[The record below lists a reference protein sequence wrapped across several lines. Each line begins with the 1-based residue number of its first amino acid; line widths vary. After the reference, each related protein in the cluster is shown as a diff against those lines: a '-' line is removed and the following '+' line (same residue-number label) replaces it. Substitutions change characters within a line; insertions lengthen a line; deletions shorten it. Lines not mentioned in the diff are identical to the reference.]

1 VSHAYPLMLDVT
13 ERLVVII
20 GGGSVATR
28 KVNGLLAAGATCL
41 RIVSPQ
47 FELKMPATA
56 QIERIT
62 ARYEPQH
69 LDGAALAFAATDS
82 AEVNA
87 AVVIEARRRGI
98 LVNRADGIDEGGDFS
113 TPAVLREGTV
123 TVTVSTAGSPAIAA
137 AIRDSLRDSLDAEW
151 VALADAM
158 RSLRPAILASG
169 LAPNAR
175 RELFRAMA
183 GEDVVELVSRGG
195 EAALRAW
202 IEQRIGKTL
211 A

>member
-1 VSHAYPLMLDVT
+1 MLDVT
-13 ERLVVII
+13 DRLVVII
-20 GGGSVATR
+20 GGGAVASR
-28 KVNGLLAAGATCL
+28 KVAGLLAAGAT
-41 RIVSPQ
+41 RVRVVSPQ
-47 FELKMPATA
+47 FDPKMPASVE
-56 QIERIT
+56 IERISE
-62 ARYEPQH
+62 RYEPRH
-69 LDGAALAFAATDS
+69 LDGAALVFAATDS
-82 AEVNA
+82 AEVNS
-87 AVVIEARRRGI
+87 AVVAAARRRGI
-98 LVNRADGIDEGGDFS
+98 FVDRADGIDEGGDFS
-113 TPAVLREGTV
+113 TPAVLRDGTV

-137 AIRDSLRDSLDAEW
+137 AIRDSLRDALDARW
-151 VALADAM
+151 VVLANAM